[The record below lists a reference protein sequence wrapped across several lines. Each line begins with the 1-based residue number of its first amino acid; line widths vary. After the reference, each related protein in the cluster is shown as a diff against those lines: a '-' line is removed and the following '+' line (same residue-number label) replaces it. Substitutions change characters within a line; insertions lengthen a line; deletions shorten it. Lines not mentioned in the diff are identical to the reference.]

1 MAVDMKIPAV
11 GESITEVTVG
21 TWYKQEGDQVKMDDV
36 LCGLDSDKATF
47 ELTAEADGI
56 LHILAQEGDVLPIGA
71 SICMIDKGGTAPA
84 PAPKP
89 AKVETAASIQPVAA
103 IPPPAVPQPVAEP
116 AQPSAPAPAG
126 VNVIEMNVPAV
137 GESVTE
143 VTIAS
148 WSKKDG
154 DQVALDEVLCELES
168 DKATFELPA
177 EAAGTL
183 RIVAQAGE
191 TLAIGALIAKIETGA
206 TAVAPVPT
214 PQPAPAQ
221 PVQQTVSSEPSTN
234 GQNGYAVHHPSPA
247 AAKILD
253 EKGVSARQV
262 QGTGV
267 GGRVTKEDAMNA
279 SPTPAQPAL
288 VQRSDR
294 PADAVSAQPA
304 IVAPAQPAAPKPA
317 PVSTPALASAMI
329 GERGQRREKMTSL
342 RRTIARRLVAVK
354 NETAMLTTFNEV
366 DMKPVMDLRNK
377 YKDKFKEKNGVGL
390 GFMSF
395 FTKAVCIALKEFPAV
410 NAQIDGDN
418 MVFND
423 FCDVSIAVSTE
434 RGLVVPVIRDADKM
448 SFAQIEKEVV
458 RLAGLARDNKL
469 TIEQMT
475 GGTFTITNGGTFGS
489 MLSTP
494 IINAP
499 QSAILGMHN
508 IVERAVVV
516 EGQIV
521 IRPIM
526 YVALSYDHR
535 IIDGKESVSF
545 LVRVKQI
552 LEDPARMLFDM

>member
-21 TWYKQEGDQVKMDDV
+21 TWYKKEGDQVKMDDV

-47 ELTAEADGI
+47 ELTAEANGT

-71 SICMIDKGGTAPA
+71 SICTIDDAGSAAPAAPVPAKTETPAPTQPAAANPEPA
-84 PAPKP
+84 PAVQ
-89 AKVETAASIQPVAA
+89 A
-103 IPPPAVPQPVAEP
+103 VAEP
-116 AQPSAPAPAG
+116 AAAAPSAAPSI
-126 VNVIEMNVPAV
+126 IEMKVPAV

-183 RIVAQAGE
+183 RIVAEAGE
-191 TLAIGALIAKIETGA
+191 TLAIGALIAKIEVGAGAA
-206 TAVAPVPT
+206 TAAPAS
-214 PQPAPAQ
+214 QPAPAPAAQQ
-221 PVQQTVSSEPSTN
+221 PADTASN
-234 GQNGYAVHHPSPA
+234 GQNGYAVSHPSPA

-253 EKGVSARQV
+253 EKGVAAQQV

-267 GGRVTKEDAMNA
+267 GGRVTKEDAMKA
-279 SPTPAQPAL
+279 SP
-288 VQRSDR
+288 
-294 PADAVSAQPA
+294 
-304 IVAPAQPAAPKPA
+304 APAQPAAAPAQAAPAKPA
-317 PVSTPALASAMI
+317 PAPTPAPAPVMT
-329 GERGQRREKMTSL
+329 GERIQRREKMTSL

-366 DMKPVMDLRNK
+366 DMKPIMDLRNK

-395 FTKAVCIALKEFPAV
+395 FTKAVCIALKDFPAV
-410 NAQIDGDN
+410 NAQIDGDQ

-423 FCDVSIAVSTE
+423 FCDISIAVSSD
-434 RGLVVPVIRDADKM
+434 RGLVVPVIRNAEQM
-448 SFAQIEKEVV
+448 SFAQIEKEIV
-458 RLAGLARDNKL
+458 RLASLARENKL

-516 EGQIV
+516 NGEIV

>member
-1 MAVDMKIPAV
+1 MAVEMKIPPV

-21 TWYKQEGDQVKMDDV
+21 TWYKKEGDTVKMDEV
-36 LCGLDSDKATF
+36 ICGLESDKATF
-47 ELTAEADGI
+47 ELNAEADGV

-71 SICMIDKGGTAPA
+71 SICSIDGNGSAPAAAPAAPAEKKEEPA
-84 PAPKP
+84 PAPK
-89 AKVETAASIQPVAA
+89 VEA
-103 IPPPAVPQPVAEP
+103 
-116 AQPSAPAPAG
+116 APAPAAESKPATSSAG
-126 VNVIEMNVPAV
+126 EVIEMKVPAV

-183 RIVAQAGE
+183 RIVAEAGA
-191 TLAIGALIAKIETGA
+191 TLPIGALIAKIETSAGA
-206 TAVAPVPT
+206 VKPASAPSPEASR
-214 PQPAPAQ
+214 PSNEPAQ
-221 PVQQTVSSEPSTN
+221 QAAST
-234 GQNGYAVHHPSPA
+234 GQNGYAANHPSPA

-253 EKGVSARQV
+253 EKGVSAQSV
-262 QGTGV
+262 QGSGV
-267 GGRVTKEDAMNA
+267 GGRITKEDAMKA
-279 SPTPAQPAL
+279 SP
-288 VQRSDR
+288 
-294 PADAVSAQPA
+294 
-304 IVAPAQPAAPKPA
+304 APAEAPAAKPAAPAAKPA
-317 PVSTPALASAMI
+317 APAPQAAPAPA
-329 GERGQRREKMTSL
+329 GARNQRTERMTSL

-377 YKDKFKEKNGVGL
+377 YKDKFKEKHGVGL

-395 FTKAVCIALKEFPAV
+395 FAKAVCAALKEFPAV

-418 MVFND
+418 IVFND
-423 FCDVSIAVSTE
+423 FCDISIAVSTE
-434 RGLVVPVIRDADKM
+434 RGLVVPVIRNAEQM
-448 SFAQIEKEVV
+448 SFAGIEKEIV

-469 TIEQMT
+469 TIDQMT

-499 QSAILGMHN
+499 QAAILGMHN

-516 EGQIV
+516 NGEIV
-521 IRPIM
+521 VRPIM
-526 YVALSYDHR
+526 YLALSYDHR

-552 LEDPARMLFDM
+552 LEDPARLLLEM

>member
-21 TWYKQEGDQVKMDDV
+21 TWYKKEGDHVKMDDV

-71 SICMIDKGGTAPA
+71 SICTIDNGGGTPAPAPAAQPAKAEAPAQAATAPA
-84 PAPKP
+84 P
-89 AKVETAASIQPVAA
+89 QPTPVMQA
-103 IPPPAVPQPVAEP
+103 VAEP
-116 AQPSAPAPAG
+116 AQAATPAPVVAAS
-126 VNVIEMNVPAV
+126 VIEMKVPAV

-191 TLAIGALIAKIETGA
+191 TLPIGALIAKIEVGA
-206 TAVAPVPT
+206 GAVSAAPVTTPA
-214 PQPAPAQ
+214 PQPAAA
-221 PVQQTVSSEPSTN
+221 PVAEAATN
-234 GQNGYAVHHPSPA
+234 GQNGNGYAAHYPSPA

-253 EKGVSARQV
+253 EKGINAQQVS
-262 QGTGV
+262 GTGV
-267 GGRVTKEDAMNA
+267 GGRVTKEDAVHA
-279 SPTPAQPAL
+279 SAAPAQAAP
-288 VQRSDR
+288 
-294 PADAVSAQPA
+294 QP
-304 IVAPAQPAAPKPA
+304 QPAAPAPKPA
-317 PVSTPALASAMI
+317 TPTPAPAPAVS
-329 GERGQRREKMTSL
+329 GERNQRREKMTSL

-366 DMKPVMDLRNK
+366 DMKAVMDLRNK

-410 NAQIDGDN
+410 NAQIDGDQ
-418 MVFND
+418 MIFND

-434 RGLVVPVIRDADKM
+434 RGLVVPVIRDADKL
-448 SFAQIEKEVV
+448 SFAGIEKEIV

-516 EGQIV
+516 NGEIV
-521 IRPIM
+521 VRPVM
-526 YVALSYDHR
+526 YLALSYDHR

-552 LEDPARMLFDM
+552 LEDPSRILFDM

>member
-21 TWYKQEGDQVKMDDV
+21 TWYKKEGDQVKMDDV

-47 ELTAEADGI
+47 ELTAEADGT

-71 SICMIDKGGTAPA
+71 SICTIDNGGSTPTATPAPEPAKAETPA
-84 PAPKP
+84 PA
-89 AKVETAASIQPVAA
+89 QPV
-103 IPPPAVPQPVAEP
+103 PTKPQQDPTPALQPVAEP
-116 AQPSAPAPAG
+116 AQATASVNGSSGA
-126 VNVIEMNVPAV
+126 NVIEMKVPAV

-206 TAVAPVPT
+206 AVTTPTST

-221 PVQQTVSSEPSTN
+221 SAPQATSAESAQN
-234 GQNGYAVHHPSPA
+234 GQNGYAVSHPSPA

-253 EKGVSARQV
+253 ERGISAQQV

-267 GGRVTKEDAMNA
+267 GGRLTKEDAMNA
-279 SPTPAQPAL
+279 SPTPAQPA
-288 VQRSDR
+288 
-294 PADAVSAQPA
+294 PAQPQA
-304 IVAPAQPAAPKPA
+304 APPASAPVPPAQPATAKPA
-317 PVSTPALASAMI
+317 PAPAPAMT
-329 GERGQRREKMTSL
+329 GERAQHREKMTSL

-434 RGLVVPVIRDADKM
+434 RGLVVPVIRNAEQL
-448 SFAQIEKEVV
+448 SFAQIEKEIV

-508 IVERAVVV
+508 IVERAVVLNG
-516 EGQIV
+516 EIV

>member
-1 MAVDMKIPAV
+1 MKIPPV

-21 TWYKQEGDQVKMDDV
+21 TWYKKEGDQVKMDDV

-71 SICMIDKGGTAPA
+71 SICTIDNGGSAPA
-84 PAPKP
+84 PAPTAEPAKAEAPKP
-89 AKVETAASIQPVAA
+89 AEAAPAPTPTAEPVAA
-103 IPPPAVPQPVAEP
+103 PV
-116 AQPSAPAPAG
+116 STG
-126 VNVIEMNVPAV
+126 SSVIEMNVPAV

-177 EAAGTL
+177 EAAGIL

-191 TLAIGALIAKIETGA
+191 TLPIGALIAKIEVGA
-206 TAVAPVPT
+206 GASTPTATPT
-214 PQPAPAQ
+214 PQPAASTPAET
-221 PVQQTVSSEPSTN
+221 PASN
-234 GQNGYAVHHPSPA
+234 GQNGYAAHYPSPA

-253 EKGVSARQV
+253 EKGVNAQQV
-262 QGTGV
+262 QGSGV
-267 GGRVTKEDAMNA
+267 GGRVTKEDAMKA
-279 SPTPAQPAL
+279 SPAPAQPAT
-288 VQRSDR
+288 
-294 PADAVSAQPA
+294 PA
-304 IVAPAQPAAPKPA
+304 AQPAAPKPA
-317 PVSTPALASAMI
+317 TPAPAPAPVAA
-329 GERGQRREKMTSL
+329 GARNQRREKMTSL

-366 DMKPVMDLRNK
+366 DMKAVMDLRNK

-395 FTKAVCIALKEFPAV
+395 FTKAVCVALKDFPAV
-410 NAQIDGDN
+410 NAQIDGDQ
-418 MVFND
+418 MIFND
-423 FCDVSIAVSTE
+423 FCDISIAVSTE
-434 RGLVVPVIRDADKM
+434 RGLVVPVIRNAEQL
-448 SFAQIEKEVV
+448 SFAGIEKEIV

-469 TIEQMT
+469 TIDQMT

-516 EGQIV
+516 NGEIV
-521 IRPIM
+521 VRPIM
-526 YVALSYDHR
+526 YLALSYDHR

>member
-1 MAVDMKIPAV
+1 MAVDMKIPPV

-21 TWYKQEGDQVKMDDV
+21 TWYKKEGDHVKMDDV

-71 SICMIDKGGTAPA
+71 SICTIDAGGSAPSPTPAPAKAEAPVAPA
-84 PAPKP
+84 PQPASEPAP
-89 AKVETAASIQPVAA
+89 ALQS
-103 IPPPAVPQPVAEP
+103 VAEP
-116 AQPSAPAPAG
+116 VQAPVAQSSNGAAAS
-126 VNVIEMNVPAV
+126 VVEMKVPAV

-177 EAAGTL
+177 EAAGIL

-191 TLAIGALIAKIETGA
+191 TLPIGALIAKIEVGAGA
-206 TAVAPVPT
+206 TVSASTPASV
-214 PQPAPAQ
+214 PQPAASAPA
-221 PVQQTVSSEPSTN
+221 SEAPASN
-234 GQNGYAVHHPSPA
+234 GQNGYAAHYPSPA

-253 EKGVSARQV
+253 EKGVNAQQV
-262 QGTGV
+262 QGSGV
-267 GGRVTKEDAMNA
+267 GGRITKEDALKT
-279 SPTPAQPAL
+279 SP
-288 VQRSDR
+288 
-294 PADAVSAQPA
+294 
-304 IVAPAQPAAPKPA
+304 APAQPAAPAPAASQAQAAPAAAKPQA
-317 PVSTPALASAMI
+317 PSSEPAAPK
-329 GERGQRREKMTSL
+329 GDRNQRREKLTSL

-366 DMKPVMDLRNK
+366 DMKPIMDLRNK
-377 YKDKFKEKNGVGL
+377 YKDKFKEKQGVGL

-395 FTKAVCIALKEFPAV
+395 FTKAVCIALKDFPAV
-410 NAQIDGDN
+410 NAQIDGDQ
-418 MVFND
+418 VIYND
-423 FCDVSIAVSTE
+423 FCDISIAVSTE
-434 RGLVVPVIRDADKM
+434 RGLVVPVIRNAEQL
-448 SFAQIEKEVV
+448 SFAGIEKEIV

-475 GGTFTITNGGTFGS
+475 GGTFTITNGGIFGS

-508 IVERAVVV
+508 IVERPVVLNG
-516 EGQIV
+516 EIV
-521 IRPIM
+521 VRPIM
-526 YVALSYDHR
+526 YLALSYDHR

-552 LEDPARMLFDM
+552 LEDPARILFDM

>member
-1 MAVDMKIPAV
+1 MAVEMKIPPV

-21 TWYKQEGDQVKMDDV
+21 TWYKKEGDAVKMDEV
-36 LCGLDSDKATF
+36 ICGLESDKATF
-47 ELTAEADGI
+47 ELNAEADGV

-71 SICMIDKGGTAPA
+71 SICSIDGNGSAPAAAPAAPAEKKAEPTPEPKAEAAPA
-84 PAPKP
+84 PA
-89 AKVETAASIQPVAA
+89 
-103 IPPPAVPQPVAEP
+103 
-116 AQPSAPAPAG
+116 APAPSSAG
-126 VNVIEMNVPAV
+126 DVIEMKVPAV

-183 RIVAQAGE
+183 RIVAEAGA
-191 TLAIGALIAKIETGA
+191 TLPIGALIAKIETNAGA
-206 TAVAPVPT
+206 AKPAATPATGSPTAEPAQ
-214 PQPAPAQ
+214 QPAA
-221 PVQQTVSSEPSTN
+221 TN
-234 GQNGYAVHHPSPA
+234 QNGYAANHPSPA

-253 EKGVSARQV
+253 EKGVSAQSV
-262 QGTGV
+262 QGSGV
-267 GGRVTKEDAMNA
+267 GGRITKEDAVK
-279 SPTPAQPAL
+279 AQPATE
-288 VQRSDR
+288 
-294 PADAVSAQPA
+294 
-304 IVAPAQPAAPKPA
+304 APAAKPAAPAAKPAPALQPAAPAPA
-317 PVSTPALASAMI
+317 GARNQRT
-329 GERGQRREKMTSL
+329 ERMTSL
-342 RRTIARRLVAVK
+342 RRTIARRLVSVK

-377 YKDKFKEKNGVGL
+377 YKDKFKEKHGVGL

-395 FTKAVCIALKEFPAV
+395 FAKAVCAALKEFPAV

-418 MVFND
+418 IVFND
-423 FCDVSIAVSTE
+423 FCDISIAVSTE
-434 RGLVVPVIRDADKM
+434 RGLVVPVIRNAEQM
-448 SFAQIEKEVV
+448 SFAGIEKEIV

-469 TIEQMT
+469 TIDQMT

-508 IVERAVVV
+508 IVERPVVV
-516 EGQIV
+516 NGEIV
-521 IRPIM
+521 VRPIM

-552 LEDPARMLFDM
+552 LEDPARLLLEM